1 MPGQAA
7 RGLSPALQSR
17 YPHVPW
23 RSIADLRNRLIH
35 D

>member
-1 MPGQAA
+1 M
-7 RGLSPALQSR
+7 QSR

-23 RSIADLRNRLIH
+23 RSIAHLRNRLIH